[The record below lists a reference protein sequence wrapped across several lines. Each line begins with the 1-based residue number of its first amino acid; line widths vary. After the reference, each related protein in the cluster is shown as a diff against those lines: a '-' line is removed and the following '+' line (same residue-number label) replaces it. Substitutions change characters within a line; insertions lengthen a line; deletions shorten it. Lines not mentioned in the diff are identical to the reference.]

1 MPDLSEQS
9 YIAPPTH
16 PAVQAITQPTT
27 STLSNGHVQANGVVP
42 NGAAHDPAATHPR
55 DHAYEQASGSPP
67 TNKPL
72 PPKPALSAHP
82 TENTDHPS
90 TAPTEP
96 SSTSTEPTIID
107 TTHPPPSAAA
117 AEGIQSS
124 RQDDAYPASNPKA
137 RQVLNGTVV
146 GEENTGD
153 KGLIDVGW
161 DRPTSGQL
169 VSRLDNED
177 LWALIRRF
185 NKQLYHVKATDG
197 PLPGG
202 LDLWPAEEEE
212 FAPDKLRS
220 NFERVYVTV
229 VTGMAAFVK
238 HVARLRSWNERNRT
252 IAWLAGYYIA
262 WALNVLFPTILTLLF
277 TLIMFP
283 QSRPLLFPPA
293 PLAAVSAS
301 SGTLQQPRSG
311 QLDSKDSLTGAPE
324 TYKGEAVEHEAS
336 NLITGLAG
344 LAAGTAIGK
353 APEESRADRKAAK
366 GIAVPDVGDVIAGA
380 GDAKEVASGKKPR
393 EGHDKTKEPVNQA
406 VWEKARPVMRG
417 VAGVADVWEMF
428 GNALSPTPPFGI
440 AVRLRLAGIIAP
452 LILVS
457 LVLDERLVYQGTTFI
472 LGFVFFGQPV
482 LVRGIEWLERKVPNW
497 QWYLE
502 PRNTILKGA
511 PTNAQ
516 LTLTLL
522 RIGEAH
528 KAPLPPPPSRG
539 VQEAPPS
546 RPTTPLAAEDMPM
559 EVSQAELDSIQHPD
573 PVQQAEAEAADQKE
587 QEAKPKKQHRF
598 LNFVKATARTGVSTV
613 LGADQVRAKAIGDQ
627 HAKRRLGV
635 LHHEKE
641 AYKGPTTFNA
651 RYDGKKGRIVISTQA
666 TSPCVAFVPGTDSDM
681 ILDALW
687 TVGISE
693 IRELKKVGGLGAK
706 GRLVVGYA
714 LGMEIVDG
722 LEIVGADGKGRL
734 CTAIEKREELF
745 NRLVAMDGQKWESW

>member
-1 MPDLSEQS
+1 M
-9 YIAPPTH
+9 
-16 PAVQAITQPTT
+16 
-27 STLSNGHVQANGVVP
+27 
-42 NGAAHDPAATHPR
+42 
-55 DHAYEQASGSPP
+55 
-67 TNKPL
+67 
-72 PPKPALSAHP
+72 
-82 TENTDHPS
+82 
-90 TAPTEP
+90 
-96 SSTSTEPTIID
+96 
-107 TTHPPPSAAA
+107 
-117 AEGIQSS
+117 EGIQSS
-124 RQDDAYPASNPKA
+124 RQDDAFPPANPRA
-137 RQVLNGTVV
+137 RTVLNGKVV
-146 GEENTGD
+146 GEETEED
-153 KGLIDVGW
+153 KGLVDVGW
-161 DRPTSGQL
+161 DRATAGQL
-169 VSRLDNED
+169 VSGLDNGD

-185 NKQLYHVKATDG
+185 NKQLYHVKAVDG

-202 LDLWPAEEEE
+202 LDLWPTEEEE
-212 FAPDKLRS
+212 FAPEKLRS
-220 NFERVYVTV
+220 QVERVYVTV
-229 VTGMAAFVK
+229 VTGLAAFAK

-252 IAWLAGYYIA
+252 IAWMAGYYIA
-262 WALNVLFPTILTLLF
+262 WALNVLFPTLLTLLF
-277 TLIMFP
+277 TLITFP
-283 QSRPLLFPPA
+283 QFRPLLFPPA

-301 SGTLQQPRSG
+301 TGTLQQPRSG

-336 NLITGLAG
+336 NLVTGLAG

-353 APEESRADRKAAK
+353 GPEESRADRKAAE

-393 EGHDKTKEPVNQA
+393 EEVDKTKEPVNQA

-417 VAGVADVWEMF
+417 MASVVDVWEMF

-440 AVRLRLAGIIAP
+440 AVRLRLAGVIAS
-452 LILVS
+452 LLLVS
-457 LVLDERLVYQGTTFI
+457 LFLDERLVYKSTTFI

-482 LVRGIEWLERKVPNW
+482 LVRGFEMLEQLVPNW

-528 KAPLPPPPSRG
+528 KAPLPAPPSRG
-539 VQEAPPS
+539 ADEPPPEG
-546 RPTTPLAAEDMPM
+546 PTTPLAADNIPI

-573 PVQQAEAEAADQKE
+573 PAAEAEAQAQKE
-587 QEAKPKKQHRF
+587 KAQEAKLKKQHHF

-613 LGADQVRAKAIGDQ
+613 FGADKVRAKTLGDE

-635 LHHEKE
+635 LHHPKE
-641 AYKGPTTFNA
+641 EVCNGPTTFNV
-651 RYDGKKGRIVISTQA
+651 RYQGKKGRIIISTHA
-666 TSPCVAFVPGTDSDM
+666 TSPCVAFVPGSDEKGEP
-681 ILDALW
+681 LW
-687 TVGISE
+687 SIGLSE
-693 IRELKKVGGLGAK
+693 IRELKKVGALGTK

-722 LEIVGADGKGRL
+722 LEIVDGEGTARL